1 MSLVFKNALMPSE
14 NQQVLRLRLAY
25 LMRRLLVAPLIFT
38 LLSPIN
44 ALAEGKPSQC
54 LGSNKQSCI
63 DFMIANGTCAIIK
76 FQNDGKEG
84 KEPYSLALRFF
95 ANLTRAWDTDPF
107 QKKITTDD
115 DEINKRR
122 FDFVESVCP
131 IELDKI
137 AARKF
142 KDKANQEMKRPFSIA
157 TIRRQTKFITLKAFE
172 TTLDV
177 IRIDIDSKKTTT
189 N

>member
-1 MSLVFKNALMPSE
+1 M
-14 NQQVLRLRLAY
+14 
-25 LMRRLLVAPLIFT
+25 
-38 LLSPIN
+38 
-44 ALAEGKPSQC
+44 
-54 LGSNKQSCI
+54 
-63 DFMIANGTCAIIK
+63 
-76 FQNDGKEG
+76 
-84 KEPYSLALRFF
+84 
-95 ANLTRAWDTDPF
+95 
-107 QKKITTDD
+107 
-115 DEINKRR
+115 
-122 FDFVESVCP
+122 
-131 IELDKI
+131 LDKI